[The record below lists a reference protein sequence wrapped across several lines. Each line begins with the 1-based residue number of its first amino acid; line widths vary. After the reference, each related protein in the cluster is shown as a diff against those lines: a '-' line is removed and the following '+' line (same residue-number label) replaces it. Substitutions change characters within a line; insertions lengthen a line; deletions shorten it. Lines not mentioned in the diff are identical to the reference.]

1 MKVKVT
7 HIPALVAV
15 LVLAGCGEKTEP
27 PEYADLS
34 GTLTGTA
41 EGTAPGVTFTG
52 TSSLTVKQTD
62 GTLEGTATLKGQ
74 LTIGGETLPFEPPGL
89 TFTGTVAKGENPEV
103 KISVPDR
110 TCESTNEFS
119 GSYASGTKELSLT
132 GSIGMFADNCQKVG
146 DLRTT
151 LKLKK

>member
-1 MKVKVT
+1 MKVRT
-7 HIPALVAV
+7 IPALVAI
-15 LVLAGCGEKTEP
+15 LVLAGCDDNTKP

-41 EGTAPGVTFTG
+41 EGMATGITFTG
-52 TSSLTVKQTD
+52 TASLTVRQTD
-62 GTLEGTATLKGQ
+62 GTLEGTATLKGE
-74 LTIGGETLPFEPPGL
+74 LTIGDEKFPFEPPGL

-103 KISVPDR
+103 KLSLPAG
-110 TCESTNEFS
+110 CESTSDFT

-132 GSIGMFADNCQKVG
+132 GSIVMFDDECEKVG

>member
-1 MKVKVT
+1 MKVRT
-7 HIPALVAV
+7 IPPALVAI
-15 LVLAGCGEKTEP
+15 LVLAGCRGNTEP

-34 GTLTGTA
+34 GTLAGTA
-41 EGTAPGVTFTG
+41 EGAATGITFTG

-62 GTLEGTATLKGQ
+62 GTLEGTATLKGE
-74 LTIGGETLPFEPPGL
+74 LAIGGDKFPFEPPGL
-89 TFTGTVAKGENPEV
+89 AFTGTVAKGENPEV
-103 KISVPDR
+103 KITLPGE
-110 TCESTNEFS
+110 CESTNDFT

-132 GSIGMFADNCQKVG
+132 GSIGMFDEDCHKVV